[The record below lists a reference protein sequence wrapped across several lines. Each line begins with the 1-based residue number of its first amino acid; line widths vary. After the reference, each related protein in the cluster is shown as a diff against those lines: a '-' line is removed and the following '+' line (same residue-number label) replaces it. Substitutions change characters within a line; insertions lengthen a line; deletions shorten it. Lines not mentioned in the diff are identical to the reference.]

1 MVTAPKYAIK
11 TMSGTVYLVGIGPG
25 SPENMTPR
33 AAATLSK
40 VQVIIGR
47 KDCLDLIARLAAGK
61 EVVVSDISPV
71 ERAGIAVATALEGKD
86 VALVTTGDPG
96 IYAIA
101 STFFGYLKENELTPP
116 VEVIPG
122 VTLANAAA
130 ALLGSPLG
138 HDFAAI
144 SLADRATP
152 WSAIKRR
159 LESAAKSDFVVV
171 LYNPRGRVG
180 SQRIKEAVAILAN
193 YRKAT
198 TPVGIVSGAT
208 TEDERVR
215 VTTLAEVSGDDIDT
229 ETILIVGNSETFVL
243 NGWMVTPRGYK
254 KGLGY

>member
-1 MVTAPKYAIK
+1 
-11 TMSGTVYLVGIGPG
+11 MSGTIYLVGIGPG
-25 SPENMTPR
+25 NPENMTSR
-33 AAATLSK
+33 AVATLSK

-47 KDCLDLIARLAAGK
+47 KDCLDLITRLTAGK
-61 EVVVSDISPV
+61 ELVAADISPV
-71 ERAGIAVATALEGKD
+71 ERSGIAATKAMAGKD

-101 STFFGYLKENELTPP
+101 STFFGYLKDIELAPP

-138 HDFAAI
+138 HDFATI
-144 SLADRATP
+144 SLADQATP

-159 LESAAKSDFVVV
+159 LESAAKSDFAIV
-171 LYNPRGRVG
+171 LYNPKGRVG
-180 SQRIKEAVAILAN
+180 SQRINEAVAILAN

-198 TPVGIVSGAT
+198 TAVGIVSSAT
-208 TEDERVR
+208 TEHEQVR
-215 VTTLAEVSGDDIDT
+215 VTTLAKVSGDDIDT

-243 NGWMVTPRGYK
+243 NDWMVTPRGYK

>member
-1 MVTAPKYAIK
+1 MAAAPKYAIK
-11 TMSGTVYLVGIGPG
+11 TMSGTIYLVGIGPG
-25 SPENMTPR
+25 NPENMTPR
-33 AAATLSK
+33 AVATLSK

-47 KDCLDLIARLAAGK
+47 KDCLDLITRLTAGK
-61 EVVVSDISPV
+61 ELVAADISPV
-71 ERAGIAVATALEGKD
+71 ERSSIAVTKALEGKD

-101 STFFGYLKENELTPP
+101 STFFGYLKDTELAPP
-116 VEVIPG
+116 VKVIPG

-144 SLADRATP
+144 SLADQATP

-159 LESAAKSDFVVV
+159 LESAAASGFVVI
-171 LYNPRGRVG
+171 LYNPKGKVG
-180 SQRIKEAVAILAN
+180 NQRINEAVAILAN

-198 TPVGIVSGAT
+198 TAVGIVSSAAT
-208 TEDERVR
+208 EHEQVR
-215 VTTLAEVSGDDIDT
+215 ITTLAEVSGDDIDT

-243 NGWMVTPRGYK
+243 NDWMVTPRGYK
-254 KGLGY
+254 EGLGY